1 MLLLVRLPVLLNY
14 HQNFRK
20 RLIEVFFFF
29 RLYMYIM
36 YTMDRGAERVRLS
49 TKAHVIQLIPSIDLP
64 STPDDDVQVYI
75 IHQCKIKIF
84 LLWSVNNI
92 QNALKI
98 TIQIIYLCP
107 GKMYKTNHDN
117 N

>member
-14 HQNFRK
+14 QQKIRK

-49 TKAHVIQLIPSIDLP
+49 TKAHVIRLIP
-64 STPDDDVQVYI
+64 
-75 IHQCKIKIF
+75 
-84 LLWSVNNI
+84 
-92 QNALKI
+92 
-98 TIQIIYLCP
+98 P
-107 GKMYKTNHDN
+107 GR
-117 N
+117 